1 MRVLFQSILRGTL
14 AVALLAFPLAA
25 QEVSRAVR
33 DMFNVGVRLFEAEQY
48 RAAAESFQKAV
59 DMAPNLFQARV
70 YLATSYVQMFVPGD
84 NSAANREIAR
94 QALDA
99 LANVLQK
106 DPKNL
111 PATDSMASIY
121 LQMRDLPNAT
131 DWVHRVLM
139 LNPGNKAALTTI
151 GLISWLEFNDK
162 DREARQTLDMKPGD
176 PGPLPDDELR
186 YELKAQ
192 YGDKLQEGLGS
203 VQQVLADDAT
213 YSDAMAAMARLLRAK
228 ADLADTESEYQAIM
242 AEADDWARKAGAAPT
257 TKAGNK

>member
-1 MRVLFQSILRGTL
+1 MRFLFQSILRSSL
-14 AVALLAFPLAA
+14 ALALLTVPVAA
-25 QEVSRAVR
+25 QEVSRVVR

-48 RAAAESFQKAV
+48 RAAAESFQKAI

-70 YLATSYVQMFVPGD
+70 YLATSYVQLFVPGD
-84 NSAANREIAR
+84 NSAGNREVAK

-99 LANVLQK
+99 LGNVLQK

-121 LQMRDLPNAT
+121 LQMRDLPKAT

-151 GLISWLEFNDK
+151 GLIAWLEFTDK
-162 DREARQTLDMKPGD
+162 DREARQTLDMKQGD

-186 YELKAQ
+186 AELKAQ
-192 YGDKLQEGLGS
+192 YGEKLQEGIGS
-203 VQQVLADDAT
+203 VQQVLSDDAT
-213 YSDAMAAMARLLRAK
+213 YADAMAAMARLLRAK
-228 ADLADTESEYQAIM
+228 ADLADTDSEYQTIM
-242 AEADDWARKAGAAPT
+242 AEADDWARKVGGAAT
-257 TKAGNK
+257 TKPGSK